1 MAIKKY
7 VLTIEFDDNGDSCEY
22 VEEKLVTESPDD
34 SEQIIYELNL
44 EDYFSKSDI
53 SCLLSSKI
61 GKA

>member
-22 VEEKLVTESPDD
+22 IEEQLIEESPDD
-34 SEQIIYELNL
+34 SQIIYELEL

-53 SCLLSSKI
+53 TCLLSSKI
-61 GKA
+61 GNA

>member
-7 VLTIEFDDNGDSCEY
+7 VLTIEFNDDDDSCEY
-22 VEEKLVTESPDD
+22 IEEQLIEESPND
-34 SEQIIYELNL
+34 EQIIYELEL

-53 SCLLSSKI
+53 TCLLSSKI